1 VVTAFVVAVATTFGN
16 SIGQKLFNDVTAP
29 KGQPIV
35 IESAQYLAPLVNSF
49 AFPQQLS
56 PAQVAQVAS
65 FHGNTENY
73 QSYVNNIAAHGGV
86 LIAGA
91 VVEVVLFGNA
101 RETSVISNIEIRP
114 QCTTPPS
121 GTLIFLGSAGTPPS
135 ARLGFNLD
143 SPVPIAQNIT
153 GFIRL
158 SGNYFAD
165 RTITVS
171 PGETQT
177 LDIYALSSQ
186 RYCTFTYQLYVDTPN
201 GQVVE
206 TVTNHGRPFA
216 VSGGLPGNSCYRAE
230 YGGGVAMPS
239 TTGQFTLVPRKLCK
253 EYAHD

>member
-1 VVTAFVVAVATTFGN
+1 MPRAPSRPARRA
-16 SIGQKLFNDVTAP
+16 DVTAP

-56 PAQVAQVAS
+56 SAQVAQVAS
-65 FHGNTENY
+65 FHGDTESY
-73 QSYVNNIAAHGGV
+73 QSYVNSIAAHGGV
-86 LIAGA
+86 LIGGA
-91 VVEVVLFGNA
+91 VVEVVLFGK
-101 RETSVISNIEIRP
+101 TTQTVVISNIEIRP

-121 GTLIFLGSAGTPPS
+121 GTLIFLGSAGAPPS

-143 SPVPIAQNIT
+143 SPVPIAQNVSEFT
-153 GFIRL
+153 RL
-158 SGNYFAD
+158 SGNYFTD
-165 RTITVS
+165 RTITVF

-177 LDIYALSSQ
+177 LDIYALSSR
-186 RYCTFTYQLYVDTPN
+186 RYCTFTYELYIDTPN

-216 VSGGLPGNSCYRAE
+216 VSGGLPGNNCYRAE

-239 TTGQFTLVPRKLCK
+239 TNGQFTLVPKKL
-253 EYAHD
+253 